1 MMRVLEFI
9 VALVMVAILYL
20 VAGVLMPDQGS
31 TSRTIEVSH
40 DLRQVYDI
48 LSNFRRFPDYG
59 VLRAYDPNT
68 QFTFSGPA
76 YGVGAEASWNSS
88 NPKVKSGTLTIT
100 KDDPGFSQVSMQ
112 GSAEIEWAL
121 KNGWDGHHKR
131 FVIELERAGNS
142 DRLVKVTMRYKVD
155 YGWNLIDRYSRL
167 YIHGEP
173 ASFVQYTLSNLQ
185 NVLASI
191 PNVDY
196 NTLSPAIV
204 QTQRQPILFV
214 STRAKRTLED
224 VSTATQKALTQI
236 DAAIKKLGVKAAGPR
251 ITITTDYGSQNYV
264 FDVAVPID
272 TSTLTVDK
280 QSYDLTQPGTVA
292 AAAQNAAPTPGSWE
306 KNGVLVVDGDVMA
319 RMAFGGKAL
328 EADLQASPA
337 SLPLMRLN
345 LESFAQTHGYGF
357 DPNTHRFYD
366 VVVQD
371 VNPNTGEGSYK
382 VYLPLSWAPDAVP
395 GQSMQPATASSA
407 APAAAASVV
416 VVPATST
423 AASASAAA
431 ASSAAV
437 PASAATA
444 G

>member
-9 VALVMVAILYL
+9 VALIMVAILF
-20 VAGVLMPDQGS
+20 VVIGVLMPDHSS
-31 TSRTIEVSH
+31 TSRSVEVSH

-68 QFTFSGPA
+68 RFVYSGSA
-76 YGVGAEASWNSS
+76 YGDGAAVSWKSS
-88 NPKVKSGTLTIT
+88 NPKVQWGTLTIT
-100 KDDPGFSQVSMQ
+100 RDQPRPTEVSTQ
-112 GSAEIEWAL
+112 GSAEIEWTL
-121 KNGWDGHHKR
+121 KNPWVGHNKR
-131 FVIELERAGNS
+131 FVIELERAGS
-142 DRLVKVTMRYKVD
+142 SGRLVRVTMRYKVD
-155 YGWNLIDRYSRL
+155 YGWNLLDRYSQL
-167 YIHGEP
+167 YIHGDP
-173 ASFVQYTLSNLQ
+173 AAFVQYTLSNLQ

-196 NTLSPAIV
+196 NPLTPAIV
-204 QTQRQPILFV
+204 QTRREPILFV

-224 VSTATQKALTQI
+224 VSTATQKALTEI
-236 DAAIKKLGVKAAGPR
+236 DAAMKKLGVKAAGPR
-251 ITITTDYGSQNYV
+251 ITITTDYGSQNYA

-272 TSTLTVDK
+272 TSTLAVAK
-280 QSYDLTQPGTVA
+280 QSYDLTRPGTPT
-292 AAAQNAAPTPGSWE
+292 AQTQGTAPAPGSWE
-306 KNGVLVVDGDVMA
+306 KDGTLVVDGNVMA

-345 LESFAQTHGYGF
+345 LEAYAQTHGYGF
-357 DPNTHRFYD
+357 DPNAHRMYD

-371 VNPNTGEGSYK
+371 VDPNTGEGSYK

-395 GQSMQPATASSA
+395 GQGTQPAGATSA
-407 APAAAASVV
+407 APAAAATIS
-416 VVPATST
+416 
-423 AASASAAA
+423 ASASVGAA
-431 ASSAAV
+431 ASTAPAASV
-437 PASAATA
+437 AAPATAATA